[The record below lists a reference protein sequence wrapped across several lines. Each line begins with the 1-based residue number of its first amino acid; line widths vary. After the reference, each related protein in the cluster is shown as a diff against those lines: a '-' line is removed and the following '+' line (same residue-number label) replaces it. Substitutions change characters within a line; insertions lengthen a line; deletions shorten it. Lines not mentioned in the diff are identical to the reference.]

1 MAFRT
6 PLKIIDNGA
15 AGFSLQNCTAAEIV
29 IITNEMIR
37 QYGANPSATL
47 AVGSGNLGT
56 ITDTRLKAG
65 AAGSDNTNFDTQ
77 GETADV
83 ATVTVNYNKL
93 VGAFNGT
100 SAPSI
105 ATPRAG
111 TTYSFPCYM
120 TVASTASASIQPMT
134 AEDMIDTFWHPAAT
148 RLVAA
153 TPAAANTAGTYMI
166 TTSSTAATGFTNVS
180 TTPIFTDTRADAS
193 AYTAGGLPETVD
205 QPTTIT
211 NYFLHRTNSASAAS
225 PVAPYLV
232 CLQVA
237 DGQPRA
243 LPHAAL
249 GTQLQD
255 CARYGAINEAS
266 YRIQYAFAASTSG
279 FTTRATALDTKLN
292 SSSYLTRQVS
302 DDYRS
307 QEVPAGSAATVTT
320 YNFGIKL
327 A

>member
-1 MAFRT
+1 MAVRI
-6 PLKIIDNGA
+6 PLKIVDDSSA
-15 AGFSLQNCTAAEIV
+15 SFSLQDCSAAEIV

-47 AVGSGNLGT
+47 AVGTGNLGN
-56 ITDTRLKAG
+56 IADTRLKAG
-65 AAGSDNTNFDTQ
+65 AAGSDATNFDTT
-77 GETADV
+77 GELADV
-83 ATVTVNYNKL
+83 STVTVNYNKL
-93 VGAFNGT
+93 VGAFFGT

-105 ATPRAG
+105 GVPTAG
-111 TTYSFPCYM
+111 ATYSFPCYQ
-120 TVASTASASIQPMT
+120 TTTAASASIQPFT
-134 AEDMIDTFWHPAAT
+134 AADMIDTFWHPAAT

-153 TPAAANTAGTYMI
+153 TAAAANTAGTYTI
-166 TTSSTAATGFTNVS
+166 TTSTTAASGFTNVS
-180 TTPIFTDTRADAS
+180 TTPIFTDTRANAG
-193 AYTAGGLPETVD
+193 AYTAAGLPETVD

-211 NYFLHRTNSASAAS
+211 NYYLHRTNSASAAS

-232 CLQVA
+232 CLAVSGGLPQA
-237 DGQPRA
+237 I
-243 LPHAAL
+243 PHAAL

-255 CARYGAINEAS
+255 CARYAAINEAS

-292 SSSYLTRQVS
+292 SSAYLTLQVS

-307 QEVPAGSAATVTT
+307 QEVPAGSATTVTT

>member
-6 PLKIIDNGA
+6 PLKIVDDGSDS
-15 AGFSLQNCTAAEIV
+15 FTLQNCTAAEIV

-47 AVGSGNLGT
+47 AVGTGNLGN

-65 AAGSDNTNFDTQ
+65 AASSDSTNFDTEA
-77 GETADV
+77 ETADV
-83 ATVTVNYNKL
+83 ATVTVTYNKL

-100 SAPSI
+100 SAPTI

-120 TVASTASASIQPMT
+120 TASTASSTVQPMT

-153 TPAAANTAGTYMI
+153 TAAAANTAGTYTI
-166 TTSSTAATGFTNVS
+166 TTSATAATGFTLVS
-180 TTPIFTDTRADAS
+180 STPIFTDTRADAS
-193 AYTAGGLPETVD
+193 VYTAGGLPETVD

-211 NYFLHRTNSASAAS
+211 NYYLHRTDSASAAS

-279 FTTRATALDTKLN
+279 FTTRATAIDTKLN
-292 SSSYLTRQVS
+292 SSTYLTRQVS

-307 QEVPAGSAATVTT
+307 QEVPSGSAATVTT